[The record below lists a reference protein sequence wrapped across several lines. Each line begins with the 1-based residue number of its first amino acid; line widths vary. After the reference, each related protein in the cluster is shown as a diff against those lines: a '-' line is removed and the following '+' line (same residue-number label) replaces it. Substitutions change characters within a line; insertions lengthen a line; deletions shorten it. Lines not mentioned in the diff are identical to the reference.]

1 MTIKDV
7 ARHCGVSVSTVS
19 RALND
24 RPDVSAA
31 VRDKVLKAVEELHYV
46 PNSSA
51 RELVMPAAD
60 SVGLVIRG
68 DSQFYGEIVANIENS
83 LRESGYST
91 VIESLRHGE
100 DELRAGA
107 ALVRSKRLR
116 GLIFLGGCFDYSRSA
131 VEALGVPFVCCTY
144 RNVFGTLE
152 AEKYSSVTIDDIRAG
167 YEATDML
174 ISRGHRRIAVVL
186 STVDDR
192 SVSQLRYMGYRRA
205 LEERGLDFDPAL
217 VLEAGEYSMSAARR
231 AMEGALEANK
241 DFSAVFAVS
250 DSFAIAVMKAL
261 HDKGKN
267 VPGDVS
273 VVGIDGME
281 MCAYTVPTLCSYA
294 QPAGEL
300 GRRSAELIIEM
311 MEGAEGGKHIL
322 LDPLLTEGG
331 SVRSI

>member
-19 RALND
+19 RALNN

-68 DSQFYGEIVANIENS
+68 DSQFYGEIVTNIENT
-83 LRESGYST
+83 LRESGYPT
-91 VIESLRHGE
+91 VMASLRHGE

-107 ALVRSKRLR
+107 ALARSKRLR
-116 GLIFLGGCFDYSRSA
+116 GLIFLGGCFDYSAEA
-131 VEALGVPFVCCTY
+131 VAALGVPFVCCTY
-144 RNVFGTLE
+144 RNVFGSLGE
-152 AEKYSSVTIDDIRAG
+152 EKYSSVTIDDIRAG
-167 YEATDML
+167 FEATDML

-186 STVDDR
+186 STVDD
-192 SVSQLRYMGYRRA
+192 SSISQLRYMGYRRA
-205 LEERGLDFDPAL
+205 LEKRDIDFDPAL
-217 VLEAGEYSMSAARR
+217 VLEAGEYSMASAKR
-231 AMEGALEANK
+231 AVETALAEK
-241 DFSAVFAVS
+241 LDFSAVFAVS
-250 DSFAIAVMKAL
+250 DSLAIAAMKAL
-261 HDKGKN
+261 RDGGTS
-267 VPGDVS
+267 VPEDVS

-281 MCAYTVPTLCSYA
+281 MSAYTLPTLCTYA

-300 GRRSAELIIEM
+300 GRRSAKLIIGM
-311 MEGAEGGKHIL
+311 MEQGSGGEHIL
-322 LDPLLTEGG
+322 LDPLFTEGG